1 MVPYCSCCLCLYF
14 GSSIMLVT
22 YFVNFRWLND
32 HLFGKELFILFA
44 ASAFRKLSSI
54 YVFSYFPFGFE
65 GRIWDLIV
73 SVPDHC
79 LSFYFGVFTDEILP
93 SECGDPN
100 WLLRSTRSSSLL
112 LLS

>member
-22 YFVNFRWLND
+22 YFV
-32 HLFGKELFILFA
+32 
-44 ASAFRKLSSI
+44 ASAFRKLSSV

-79 LSFYFGVFTDEILP
+79 LSFYVDA
-93 SECGDPN
+93 
-100 WLLRSTRSSSLL
+100 R
-112 LLS
+112 

>member
-1 MVPYCSCCLCLYF
+1 
-14 GSSIMLVT
+14 ML
-22 YFVNFRWLND
+22 
-32 HLFGKELFILFA
+32 IA

-79 LSFYFGVFTDEILP
+79 LSFYFSVFSTDIIQTLRGILYR
-93 SECGDPN
+93 G
-100 WLLRSTRSSSLL
+100 
-112 LLS
+112 